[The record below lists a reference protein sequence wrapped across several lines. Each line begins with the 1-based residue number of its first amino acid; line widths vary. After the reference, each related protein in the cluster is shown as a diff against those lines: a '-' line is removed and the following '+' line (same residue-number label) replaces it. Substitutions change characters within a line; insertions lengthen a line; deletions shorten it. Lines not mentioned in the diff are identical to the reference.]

1 MNQIFTPEEM
11 NELSLMEKLE
21 TVLSYLDTPIARR
34 RIGNAEL
41 SAVITMLH
49 DELKKENESDKLQQI
64 ASNPKDYF

>member
-49 DELKKENESDKLQQI
+49 DELKKENESDKL
-64 ASNPKDYF
+64 NR